1 MRQVPRE
8 QFVAAAFQ
16 GEAYEDKP
24 LAIGCGQTIS
34 QPSIVALMTESLN
47 PEPHQRILEI
57 GTGSG
62 YQTAILSLL
71 AGEVV
76 TIERFPELAFSAAR
90 RLARLGRWNIFYLV
104 GDGTLGWPSAAPF
117 DGILVTASSPELPRP
132 LWAQLAEG
140 GVMVIPIGP
149 RDEQVLYAV
158 RKNQGQP
165 IWYTLTPCRFVP
177 LVGTFGWPK
186 GAD

>member
-8 QFVAAAFQ
+8 RFVAASALP
-16 GEAYEDKP
+16 GSR
-24 LAIGCGQTIS
+24 GQTFGDWVWPNNQSTVDCGVDDRIS
-34 QPSIVALMTESLN
+34 
-47 PEPHQRILEI
+47 EPGATPTYREI
-57 GTGSG
+57 GAGSG

-132 LWAQLAEG
+132 LWAQLLK